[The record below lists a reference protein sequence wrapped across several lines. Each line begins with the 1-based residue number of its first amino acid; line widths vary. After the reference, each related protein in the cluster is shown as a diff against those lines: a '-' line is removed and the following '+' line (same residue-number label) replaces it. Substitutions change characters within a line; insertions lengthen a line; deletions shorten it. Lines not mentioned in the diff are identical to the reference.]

1 MTTDIVAEAEALI
14 DDVKARSRTERDLRH
29 LVRFDVKDMF
39 RGTRAQS
46 LPALAVGQTDDLVF
60 EHLDSDSR
68 VGSFRIWRSRVGE
81 GISMEDYVDG
91 RWVINPCD

>member
-1 MTTDIVAEAEALI
+1 MTDLIAEAEAMI
-14 DDVKARSRTERDLRH
+14 ADVKARSRIERDLRH
-29 LVRFDVKDMF
+29 IVRFDVKDLF
-39 RGTRAQS
+39 KGKRAQS
-46 LPALAVGQTDDLVF
+46 LPALAIGQTDDLVF
-60 EHLDSDSR
+60 EHRDSDTK